1 MCLGSVSLLLL
12 GLMCVIVSAAAWAES
27 DPPIAG
33 TFSGLEV
40 CPQELAFCGGKAW
53 FAGKFVGQ
61 VGNKKHA
68 SASVLVGASHAP
80 LNDDV
85 DEATTQITGGD
96 WLMVIKQGNQA
107 IGGTIAAGGTLTYDL
122 ETNSFAVVLTL
133 VVTQGGSGTVN
144 FKGTLLHDPFPPE
157 INGMLF
163 Q

>member
-1 MCLGSVSLLLL
+1 MSRSVSVLLL
-12 GLMCVIVSAAAWAES
+12 GLMCVIASVSARAES

-40 CPQELAFCGGKAW
+40 CPQELQFCGGKAW

-61 VGNKKHA
+61 VGKKKNA

-80 LNDDV
+80 LNDDE
-85 DEATTQITGGD
+85 DGDITQITGGD

-107 IGGTIAAGGTLTYDL
+107 IGGNIAAGGTLTYDFD
-122 ETNSFAVVLTL
+122 TNSFAVVLTL

-144 FKGTLLHDPFPPE
+144 FKGTLFHDPFPPE
-157 INGMLF
+157 ISGMLF